1 MIRPAIKEY
10 KWTRAAAP
18 LTSLLSHHRPS
29 LPLVFGHRSIFSP
42 TSEFC
47 HIRFQAALV
56 LKLTIYFLVEHKNN
70 VCNCFS
76 SCAYCAN
83 ACKCID
89 NSMLVGGLLT
99 GQNCLLNH
107 FANCLVFIHNIIL
120 PNVLPRNIA
129 LYSLWKAYNL
139 PKMLKKMGAIFP
151 FFFTI
156 WTFDNFHS
164 AHWKMNKI
172 VSGWMQHR
180 IKQSS

>member
-1 MIRPAIKEY
+1 MNKGCS
-10 KWTRAAAP
+10 
-18 LTSLLSHHRPS
+18 TSHILVVSSPR
-29 LPLVFGHRSIFSP
+29 PLVFGHRSIFSP
-42 TSEFC
+42 TAEFC